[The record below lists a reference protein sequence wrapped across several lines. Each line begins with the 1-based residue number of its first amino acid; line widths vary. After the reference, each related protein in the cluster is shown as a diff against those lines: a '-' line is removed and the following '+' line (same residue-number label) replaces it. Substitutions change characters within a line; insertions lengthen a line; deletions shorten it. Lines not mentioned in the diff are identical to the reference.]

1 VLMVPTTVMP
11 TPPVPTLLVDSAASA
26 VPLPITSRT
35 SMATDKL
42 VKTATNAKPELTHV
56 TTKPSVPILM
66 VDSHANV
73 NPDSAET
80 DTGVPKQQPKQHQL
94 HPRQQQWLEHANH
107 EAPTTVTAKP
117 HVLIT
122 MTVHSLANKGSL
134 IGNGIICQKPNKG
147 TSGRPGTSS
156 GGVKGSGEPNLK
168 QANVQAHMQNF
179 GSLKDKMF
187 NAINRVMAG
196 RSGKVQTFTA
206 RMKGIGRKALSRR
219 RRKCPLDPDHKA
231 DAANALDNATSI
243 EDVKNA
249 LIQVLVD
256 RTSEIPPC
264 RNIQQMI
271 GRKVRKIASRMNGQT
286 SA

>member
-1 VLMVPTTVMP
+1 
-11 TPPVPTLLVDSAASA
+11 
-26 VPLPITSRT
+26 
-35 SMATDKL
+35 
-42 VKTATNAKPELTHV
+42 
-56 TTKPSVPILM
+56 
-66 VDSHANV
+66 
-73 NPDSAET
+73 
-80 DTGVPKQQPKQHQL
+80 
-94 HPRQQQWLEHANH
+94 
-107 EAPTTVTAKP
+107 
-117 HVLIT
+117 
-122 MTVHSLANKGSL
+122 
-134 IGNGIICQKPNKG
+134 
-147 TSGRPGTSS
+147 
-156 GGVKGSGEPNLK
+156 
-168 QANVQAHMQNF
+168 MQNF

-196 RSGKVQTFTA
+196 RSGKVQTFSA

-243 EDVKNA
+243 DDVKNA
-249 LIQVLVD
+249 LVQVLVD